1 MPKKRTMVRRKTRR
15 MRGGKKT
22 GLFGWL
28 SRAHDF
34 IKKHKIISRVG
45 KLYGMTGLPGAAPVG
60 LAATA
65 ASTLGYGKYRSNQVM
80 GYGRRRTRS
89 SVVMRR
95 KYTGGALVPAGR

>member
-1 MPKKRTMVRRKTRR
+1 MVRRKTRR
-15 MRGGKKT
+15 MKGGRKT

-45 KLYGMTGLPGAAPVG
+45 KFYGMTGLPGAAPVG

-65 ASTLGYGKYRSNQVM
+65 ASTLGYGRSQMM
-80 GYGRRRTRS
+80 GYSKKRRTRS
-89 SVVMRR
+89 SIVMRR
-95 KYTGGALVPAGR
+95 RQTAGALVPAGR

>member
-1 MPKKRTMVRRKTRR
+1 MVRRKTRR

-65 ASTLGYGKYRSNQVM
+65 ASTLGYGHGKNRSNQM
-80 GYGRRRTRS
+80 MAYGRRTRS
-89 SVVMRR
+89 SIVMRR
-95 KYTGGALVPAGR
+95 RNVGGALVPAGR

>member
-1 MPKKRTMVRRKTRR
+1 MVRRKTRR

-28 SRAHDF
+28 SKAHDF

-80 GYGRRRTRS
+80 GYGRRTRS

-95 KYTGGALVPAGR
+95 TRYLGGALTPAGR

>member
-1 MPKKRTMVRRKTRR
+1 MPKMVRRKTRR
-15 MRGGKKT
+15 MRGGRKT

-28 SRAHDF
+28 SKAHDF

-80 GYGRRRTRS
+80 GYGRRTRS
-89 SVVMRR
+89 SIVMRR
-95 KYTGGALVPAGR
+95 RNFGGALTPAGR